1 MLRRPAEN
9 ILINSGDLDADLVQ
23 VIGGVIYIEGFG
35 SFTPADVN
43 NCYKEC
49 PADDTAKVML
59 VSVDIPAVCE
69 CPDAWDLLVVCKP
82 DLMEYETNTT
92 YESSH
97 LYEYHSPDGSA
108 LVAATVAAGLVAQIN
123 AHTEACVTAVQTDA
137 LGVADAA
144 GAYVQLTSKTNA
156 FGITIDFNTYAPKST
171 SVTTTT
177 AYSRTRLSG
186 YDMLKTFPV
195 KPGFFGHDIKSPSCG
210 TYCKY
215 HFVIRK
221 CCVTDVPSDAF
232 DIDTDRQYFAHEVE
246 VNFYVD
252 NSIAANFETFW
263 DDELAAHIPC
273 IEDGG
278 SGS

>member
-9 ILINSGDLDADLVQ
+9 ILLNAGDLNADLVQ
-23 VIGGVIYIEGFG
+23 VIGGVIYIQGFG

-49 PADDTAKVML
+49 PADAVARVRRVK
-59 VSVDIPAVCE
+59 VDIPAVCE
-69 CPDAWDLLVVCKP
+69 CPDAWDLLVTCQP
-82 DLMEYETNTT
+82 DLYEYETNTT

-108 LVAATVAAGLVAQIN
+108 LVAATVAAGIVAQIN

-137 LGVADAA
+137 AGVADAT
-144 GAYVQLTSKTNA
+144 GEYITLTSKQNE
-156 FGITIDFNTYAPKST
+156 FGITIDFNVYAPKST
-171 SVTTTT
+171 AITNVATF
-177 AYSRTRLSG
+177 SRVRLSG
-186 YDMLKTFPV
+186 YDMLKLFPV

-252 NSIAANFETFW
+252 NSNSANFEAYW
-263 DDELAAHIPC
+263 DDELSANLTC
-273 IEDGG
+273 INDSG